1 MQDGGT
7 CFIPQLGRRNS
18 TRIFPSHSAL
28 NSTETLQ
35 KVIPKPVIC
44 PSPHHHL
51 IALILRYKYPSIPLS
66 LVKQNKTNKQPTH
79 QTKQDKQT
87 TQQTTMKCFSML
99 VLLALLATL
108 NLALA
113 QEQPPANN
121 CRVKVVHLLQG
132 GSPIDVRVGEQ
143 LVAANLAF
151 LRSQTSQPNVPCGLQ
166 NVQLFASGMQG
177 DSFRSE
183 NFALAEGENVINY
196 IVFGGELR
204 EPANTN
210 VFLLSHEPVAI
221 PQTEEGTINMAFWH
235 YAPVV
240 RLEQVQLDVLNGN
253 ETVLSAIAN
262 FQQRTNY
269 MTIPSADA
277 LTFRFSDLA
286 LEELLTAT
294 RSVAALRNSGAGTVF
309 ALGANATELFLDA
322 DPAILVSSDGTASSE
337 SSSSSS
343 GPVNPPPTGDGDD
356 VSESSSAGSVSLGSQ
371 SSEEDDLTSNISF
384 NSFLY

>member
-1 MQDGGT
+1 
-7 CFIPQLGRRNS
+7 
-18 TRIFPSHSAL
+18 
-28 NSTETLQ
+28 
-35 KVIPKPVIC
+35 
-44 PSPHHHL
+44 
-51 IALILRYKYPSIPLS
+51 
-66 LVKQNKTNKQPTH
+66 
-79 QTKQDKQT
+79 
-87 TQQTTMKCFSML
+87 MKCCSSL
-99 VLLALLATL
+99 VLLALLATF

-113 QEQPPANN
+113 QQQPPPNN

-151 LRSQTSQPNVPCGLQ
+151 LRSQTSQPNLPCGLQ

-240 RLEQVQLDVLNGN
+240 RLEQVQMDVLNGN

-309 ALGANATELFLDA
+309 ALGANATELFLEA
-322 DPAILVSSDGTASSE
+322 DPAILVSSGASSSE
-337 SSSSSS
+337 GSESSSSS
-343 GPVNPPPTGDGDD
+343 GPVIPPPTGDGED
-356 VSESSSAGSVSLGSQ
+356 VSESSSAGSVSLGSE
-371 SSEEDDLTSNISF
+371 SSEDDLTSSASSLSSF
-384 NSFLY
+384 FFSF

>member
-44 PSPHHHL
+44 PSPHHRL
-51 IALILRYKYPSIPLS
+51 IALILRYKYLFMSPSS
-66 LVKQNKTNKQPTH
+66 FFSSSKTKTKQTITTPNKTKQ
-79 QTKQDKQT
+79 QS
-87 TQQTTMKCFSML
+87 TTMKCFATL

-253 ETVLSAIAN
+253 ETMLSAIAN

-286 LEELLTAT
+286 LDEILTAT

-309 ALGANATELFLDA
+309 ALGANATELFLEA
-322 DPAILVSSDGTASSE
+322 DPAILVSSGPSSSE
-337 SSSSSS
+337 ASESSSS
-343 GPVNPPPTGDGDD
+343 GPVIPPPTGDGED

-371 SSEEDDLTSNISF
+371 SSEESDLASSSSF
-384 NSFLY
+384 CYS